1 MTIEF
6 TSNCY
11 AISLLE
17 SACSE
22 LVKKGAA
29 KSIKDT
35 RTADFETGRY
45 IHDNT
50 KREEL
55 QDKGFDICV
64 YRHYLIRIKTAPVH
78 LPRTA
83 DIRFWYDKRINR
95 AGIKLQSE
103 ALMAI
108 MQSVTVV
115 EYLQKLNVQLG
126 GSDGDLALDKVADAL
141 TETLFRAKPDSAR
154 MRFEAKGK

>member
-11 AISLLE
+11 AVGLLE
-17 SACSE
+17 NACME
-22 LVKKGAA
+22 LVRKGAA
-29 KSIKDT
+29 RSTKDT
-35 RTADFETGRY
+35 RSADFETDRY

-50 KREEL
+50 KKEEL
-55 QDKGFDICV
+55 QDKGFDVCV

-95 AGIKLQSE
+95 AGIKLQAE

-108 MQSVTVV
+108 MQSVTVI
-115 EYLQKLNVQLG
+115 EYLQRLNVQLG
-126 GSDGDLALDKVADAL
+126 GTDGDLTLDKVAEAL
-141 TETLFRAKPDSAR
+141 TETLSKVEPGGAR
-154 MRFEAKGK
+154 IPFEARRK